1 MEQKKFDGTSTES
14 QYSAMLDKLNTPEPA
29 KEDPPK
35 ETEYNAASTQ
45 GKKGMKK
52 DRMNM
57 GFSPENYEYLR
68 IMAWANKMTITKYVN
83 HIIEEDRK
91 QNADRYIKVRDL
103 MNSI

>member
-1 MEQKKFDGTSTES
+1 MAQKKYDGTSTES
-14 QYSAMLDKLNTPEPA
+14 QYGAFIGELNT
-29 KEDPPK
+29 PK

-57 GFSPENYEYLR
+57 GFTPENYEFLR
-68 IMAWANKMTITKYVN
+68 VMAGIHKMTITKYTN
-83 HIIEEDRK
+83 HIIEEERK
-91 QNADRYIKVRDL
+91 RNADLYIKARDL

>member
-1 MEQKKFDGTSTES
+1 MAQKKFDSTSTES
-14 QYSAMLDKLNTPEPA
+14 QYQAMIGTLNTPKEEPQ
-29 KEDPPK
+29 KE
-35 ETEYNAASTQ
+35 EGYSAASTQ

-68 IMAWANKMTITKYVN
+68 IMAGIHKMTITKYTN
-83 HIIEEDRK
+83 RIIEEDRK
-91 QNADRYIKVRDL
+91 RNADLYIKARDL